1 MDAKIEFVKDWSD
14 DDMSQ
19 LTISICDGASRFCH
33 EVYVGP
39 QRLRDAVRGLDG
51 FKDDVYGGTYDLRFG
66 VFGPAYAAGAFH
78 AHFQFDQHADLLI
91 TVHAQS
97 RFVEFPVNEVASEIT
112 LYLTALPSQLD
123 DFVRALRAVSDG
135 HADSATLDATGPYY

>member
-1 MDAKIEFVKDWSD
+1 MDAKIEFVKNWSD

-33 EVYVGP
+33 EVYVDP
-39 QRLRDAVRGLDG
+39 QRLRDAVRGLDV

-66 VFGPAYAAGAFH
+66 VFGPTYAAGAFH
-78 AHFQFDQHADLLI
+78 AHFQFDRYADLLI

-97 RFVEFPVNEVASEIT
+97 RFVEFPINQVASEVT
-112 LYLTALPSQLD
+112 LYLTALPGQLD

-135 HADSATLDATGPYY
+135 HADSATLDAAGPYF

>member
-1 MDAKIEFVKDWSD
+1 MEAKIEFVKNWSD

-19 LTISICDGASRFCH
+19 LTISSCDGASRFSH
-33 EVYVGP
+33 EVYVGHE
-39 QRLRDAVRGLDG
+39 QLRNAVRGLDA
-51 FKDDVYGGTYDLRFG
+51 FKDDVYGGMYDLRFG
-66 VFGPAYAAGAFH
+66 TFGPDFAAGAFH
-78 AHFQFDQHADLLI
+78 ARFQFDQHADLLI

-97 RFVEFPVNEVASEIT
+97 RFVEFPINQVASEIT

-135 HADSATLDATGPYY
+135 HADSATLDAAGPYF